1 MNTGQLVIYVTYRI
15 NKTHLPSKQ
24 SSYIGIILNK
34 IHREELKPDIN
45 LSTASERWIRH
56 FAPKYDKLSP
66 EFLHPPLSW
75 QEYPREEASPTRA
88 KSYGPAFK
96 LSSLINYSKSL
107 TTEGTGTAL
116 YSAMCQFNIAVLPT
130 MFTQYIIK
138 K

>member
-66 EFLHPPLSW
+66 EFLHPPFLGKN
-75 QEYPREEASPTRA
+75 T
-88 KSYGPAFK
+88 PARRRVPPEP
-96 LSSLINYSKSL
+96 SL
-107 TTEGTGTAL
+107 TAL
-116 YSAMCQFNIAVLPT
+116 LLN
-130 MFTQYIIK
+130 
-138 K
+138 